1 MEIKGRIWAMS
12 NGEVTK
18 VNIEG
23 HGFFVRE
30 VKAPIKKQIVIAK
43 KKPYHKYKKYKTTQ
57 PKGTVGYDKTYGI
70 WVREADV
77 QKVKNATQ
85 KFGFEPTMKNIAK
98 ETGLT
103 EFRASGTVHYLVAQK
118 ILKKHKK
125 ENRKIIYKLV

>member
-18 VNIEG
+18 VDIEG
-23 HGFFVRE
+23 HGIFVRE
-30 VKAPIKKQIVIAK
+30 VKAPIKKQTPTR
-43 KKPYHKYKKYKTTQ
+43 KPTNTKYKTTQ

-103 EFRASGTVHYLVAQK
+103 EFRASGTVHYLLAQK

-125 ENRKIIYKLV
+125 ENRKIIYKLS